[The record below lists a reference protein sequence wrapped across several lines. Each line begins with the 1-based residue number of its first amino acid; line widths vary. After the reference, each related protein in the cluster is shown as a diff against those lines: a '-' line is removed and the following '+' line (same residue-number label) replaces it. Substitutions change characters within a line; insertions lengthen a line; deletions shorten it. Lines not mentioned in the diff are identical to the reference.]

1 MNISVRER
9 IPPAFYGLFWDVL
22 EEGHEEYW
30 LKGGRGSGKSSFVS
44 LALLCLMLRDPKANV
59 MVYRKVADTL
69 RESVYAQMRWAAEQL
84 SLTEYFV
91 CRLSPLE
98 MIYKPTGQRVMFR
111 GADDPEKSK
120 GVKLAEGYFSALWFE
135 EASAFRGMEEL
146 RTIQASILRGKRG
159 VTILSYNPP
168 ISAQSWVNEEA
179 LYPAEGRMLHKSDY
193 RQMPPEWLGDTF
205 LKQAERLKKRDERAY
220 RHMYLGEA
228 VGTGGQVFSNVTL
241 RPVEAEEWG
250 RLSIVYAG
258 LDFGFA
264 SDPDALVLCGYERRS
279 RRLFLYREHVR
290 TGQSLRALGEACGA
304 LGQGRVIRCDNAA
317 PREIAELRRL
327 GVQAIPARKGAGSVE
342 HGIRW
347 LKERDEIVIDP
358 ANCPRA
364 AKEFSTYEYARDKG
378 GAFLNECPDKD
389 NHTIDAVRYALEP
402 LMTEQVVKLKKG
414 GIY

>member
-1 MNISVRER
+1 
-9 IPPAFYGLFWDVL
+9 
-22 EEGHEEYW
+22 
-30 LKGGRGSGKSSFVS
+30 
-44 LALLCLMLRDPKANV
+44 
-59 MVYRKVADTL
+59 MV
-69 RESVYAQMRWAAEQL
+69 
-84 SLTEYFV
+84 
-91 CRLSPLE
+91 
-98 MIYKPTGQRVMFR
+98 
-111 GADDPEKSK
+111 
-120 GVKLAEGYFSALWFE
+120 
-135 EASAFRGMEEL
+135 
-146 RTIQASILRGKRG
+146 
-159 VTILSYNPP
+159 
-168 ISAQSWVNEEA
+168 
-179 LYPAEGRMLHKSDY
+179 HKSDY

-228 VGTGGQVFSNVTL
+228 VGTGGQVFNNVTL

-250 RLSIVYAG
+250 RFSIVYAG

-279 RRLFLYREHVR
+279 RRLFLYKEHVR

-304 LGQGRVIRCDNAA
+304 LGQGRIIRCDSAA

-378 GAFLNECPDKD
+378 GAFLSECPDKD